1 MVNGYNHYMITNITI
16 KNIKGFGDPA
26 KSFNL
31 ELKTNRVN
39 IIYAP
44 NGTGKSSIAAAF
56 KLLNGRAL
64 APSKD
69 DMFHKDEAL
78 MPELSIVM
86 DGVTYAADR
95 TSNAISPVL
104 ESYVINSGTVV
115 STTQQNI
122 GGRYTKVNGY
132 LDIENITVIDKIPS
146 VVTPRYRVTEIRPT
160 FGVNGK
166 VLANRG
172 DLFGNKELWK
182 ACEAAAYSLDL
193 FPNAAFRQQM
203 LDEVKAEINA
213 VEGTADYIIGNA
225 EDAWFAVLETNAT
238 YLDIMGHFNAF
249 TAGMSKIECFDFF
262 YQLLDFWS
270 KNKQEIRKANKRT
283 EYEEQRAQF
292 DANLAL
298 LDTTWR
304 NIQSAEVNG
313 KLVVQF
319 PHADEISNGQRDILT
334 FVVELLKFKS
344 MIKAG
349 KKYLLIID
357 EVFDYLDDANTI
369 TAQYFLS
376 HFLDLNRGN
385 MYLCL
390 LTHLNPFS
398 FKNYIFNDRKVN
410 FVYLQQTQP
419 VATEEM
425 KAFIAFREGLDK
437 TDAGQCDLYDKL
449 SHDLFHYNPVVVDYS
464 TQIATYKANANLRE
478 RWGKTGVLH
487 QVLID
492 EVNKYLSGNHN
503 YDPYAVAMAL
513 RIRVEKIIYE
523 QLGTQAEKDEYVDQK
538 MTKYKF
544 AYAEGHGVM
553 VPDVLNVVNAI
564 HNEADHLKYDAI
576 SHQYLEKAMVYK
588 LQNNVIQGM
597 MKQIFGWN
605 GVVLN
610 TAVID

>member
-1 MVNGYNHYMITNITI
+1 MITNITI

-44 NGTGKSSIAAAF
+44 NGSGKSSIAAAF
-56 KLLNGRAL
+56 KSLNGGVL
-64 APSKD
+64 TPSKD

-78 MPELSIVM
+78 KPELSIVM
-86 DGVTYAADR
+86 DGAKYTADR
-95 TSNAISPVL
+95 GSNTISPVL
-104 ESYVINSGTVV
+104 EPYVINSGTVV

-132 LDIENITVIDKIPS
+132 LDIENITVIDKIPP
-146 VVTPRYRVTEIRPT
+146 VVIPRYRVTEIRPG

-166 VLANRG
+166 ILANRG
-172 DLFGNKELWK
+172 DLFGDKELWK
-182 ACEAAAYSLDL
+182 ACEAASYSLDL

-203 LDEVKAEINA
+203 LDDVKAEINA
-213 VEGTADYIIGNA
+213 VEGTSDYIKGNA
-225 EDAWFAVLETNAT
+225 ENAWFAVLETNAT

-249 TAGMSKIECFDFF
+249 TAGMSRIACFDFF

-283 EYEEQRAQF
+283 EYEEQRARF

-304 NIQSAEVNG
+304 NIQSAEVDG

-319 PHADEISNGQRDILT
+319 PRADEISNGQRDILT
-334 FVVELLKFKS
+334 FMVELLKFKS

-349 KKYLLIID
+349 RKYLLIID

-398 FKNYIFNDRKVN
+398 FKNYIFNDKKVN
-410 FVYLQQTQP
+410 FVYLQATQP

-437 TDAGQCDLYDKL
+437 TDAGQLALYEKL
-449 SHDLFHYNPVVVDYS
+449 SRDLFHYNPLRIDQS
-464 TQIATYKANANLRE
+464 MQIAAYKANANLRE
-478 RWGKTGVLH
+478 RWGKTEVLH

-492 EVNKYLSGNHN
+492 EVNKYLSGNKK

-513 RIRVEKIIYE
+513 RLRVEKLIYE
-523 QLGTQAEKDEYVDQK
+523 QLRTQAEKDDFVDQK

-544 AYAEGHGVM
+544 EYAEDHGVM
-553 VPDVLNVVNAI
+553 VPDILNVVNAI
-564 HNEADHLKYDAI
+564 HNEADHLKYDAVR
-576 SHQYLEKAMVYK
+576 HQYLEKAMVYK

-597 MKQIFGWN
+597 LKQIFCWG
-605 GVVLN
+605 GVAL
-610 TAVID
+610 TTDVID

>member
-1 MVNGYNHYMITNITI
+1 MITNITI

-56 KLLNGRAL
+56 KSLNGGAL
-64 APSKD
+64 TPSKE

-78 MPELSIVM
+78 MPELSIMM
-86 DGVTYAADR
+86 DGVTYTANRGA
-95 TSNAISPVL
+95 NAISPVL

-132 LDIENITVIDKIPS
+132 LDIENITVIDRIPP
-146 VVTPRYRVTEIRPT
+146 VIVPRYRVTEIRPG

-166 VLANRG
+166 ILANRS
-172 DLFGNKELWK
+172 DLFGDKELWK

-203 LDEVKAEINA
+203 FDDVKAEINA
-213 VEGTADYIIGNA
+213 VEGTADYIKDHA
-225 EDAWFAVLETNAT
+225 EDAWFATLEANPT
-238 YLDIMGHFNAF
+238 YIDIMTHFSGL
-249 TAGMSKIECFDFF
+249 TTGMSKIECFDFF
-262 YQLLDFWS
+262 YQLLYFWTC
-270 KNKQEIRKANKRT
+270 NKQDIRKANKRT
-283 EYEEQRAQF
+283 EYEEQRARF
-292 DANLAL
+292 DTNLAL

-304 NIQSAEVNG
+304 NIQSAEDNG
-313 KLVVQF
+313 KLVVHF
-319 PHADEISNGQRDILT
+319 PHANEISNGQRDILT

-398 FKNYIFNDRKVN
+398 FKNYIFNDKKVN
-410 FVYLQQTQP
+410 FVYLQATQP
-419 VATEEM
+419 VATDAM
-425 KAFIAFREGLDK
+425 KAFIAFREGLDREG
-437 TDAGQCDLYDKL
+437 DIAQGDLYDKQ
-449 SHDLFHYNPVVVDYS
+449 SHDLFHYNPVIVDYS

-478 RWGKTGVLH
+478 RWGKTEVLH

-492 EVNKYLSGNHN
+492 EVNKYLSGNHI

-513 RIRVEKIIYE
+513 RLRVEKKIYM
-523 QLGTQAEKDEYVDQK
+523 QLGTQAEKDEFVDQK

-544 AYAEGHGVM
+544 AYAEDHGVI
-553 VPDVLNVVNAI
+553 VPDILNVVNAI
-564 HNEADHLKYDAI
+564 HNEADHLKYDAVR
-576 SHQYLEKAMVYK
+576 HQYLEKAMVYK

-597 MKQIFGWN
+597 LKQIFGWS
-605 GVVLN
+605 GVAL
-610 TAVID
+610 TTDVID

>member
-1 MVNGYNHYMITNITI
+1 MITNITI

-26 KSFNL
+26 KSFNI

-39 IIYAP
+39 IIFAP
-44 NGTGKSSIAAAF
+44 NGTGKSSIATAF
-56 KLLNGRAL
+56 KSLNGAAL
-64 APSKD
+64 VPSKD

-86 DGVTYAADR
+86 EGATYKADR
-95 TSNAISPVL
+95 SSNNISPVL
-104 ESYVINSGTVV
+104 GPYVINSGTVV
-115 STTQQNI
+115 RTTQQNI

-146 VVTPRYRVTEIRPT
+146 VVVPRYRVTEMRSG

-166 VLANRG
+166 ILANRG
-172 DLFGNKELWK
+172 ELFGNKDLWK
-182 ACEAAAYSLDL
+182 ACEAAAYNLDL
-193 FPNAAFRQQM
+193 FPNAAFRQQIF
-203 LDEVKAEINA
+203 DDVKAEINA
-213 VEGTADYIIGNA
+213 VEGTADYIKVNA
-225 EDAWFAVLETNAT
+225 EDVWFSTLEANPT
-238 YLDIMGHFNAF
+238 YIDIMAHFSEF
-249 TAGMSKIECFDFF
+249 TAGMSKIECYDFF
-262 YQLLDFWS
+262 YQLLYFWTN
-270 KNKQEIRKANKRT
+270 NKQDIRKANKRT
-283 EYEEQRAQF
+283 EYEEQRVRF

-304 NIQSAEVNG
+304 NIQSTEVDG
-313 KLVVQF
+313 KLVVRF

-349 KKYLLIID
+349 KRYLLIID

-398 FKNYIFNDRKVN
+398 FKNYIFNDKKVN

-419 VATEEM
+419 IATEEM

-437 TDAGQCDLYDKL
+437 EGDVAQGDLYDKL

-464 TQIATYKANANLRE
+464 TQIFTYKTNANLRE

-492 EVNKYLSGNHN
+492 EVNKYLSGNQN

-513 RIRVEKIIYE
+513 RLRVEKVIYE
-523 QLGTQAEKDEYVDQK
+523 QLGTQVEKDEFVDQK

-544 AYAEGHGVM
+544 SYAEDHGVM

-564 HNEADHLKYDAI
+564 HNEADHLKYDAVR
-576 SHQYLEKAMVYK
+576 HQYLEKAMVYK
-588 LQNNVIQGM
+588 LQNNVIKGM
-597 MKQIFGWN
+597 LNQIFDWSGIA
-605 GVVLN
+605 LT

>member
-1 MVNGYNHYMITNITI
+1 MITNITV

-26 KSFNL
+26 RSFNI

-39 IIYAP
+39 ILYAP

-56 KLLNGRAL
+56 KSL
-64 APSKD
+64 AGGVLSPSKD

-78 MPELSIVM
+78 EPELSIVM
-86 DGVTYAADR
+86 DDITYTADR
-95 TSNAISPVL
+95 GSNAISPVL

-122 GGRYTKVNGY
+122 GGRYTRVNGY
-132 LDIENITVIDKIPS
+132 LDIENITVIDKIPP
-146 VVTPRYRVTEIRPT
+146 VVIPRYRVTEIRPG
-160 FGVNGK
+160 FGANGK
-166 VLANRG
+166 ILANRSA
-172 DLFGNKELWK
+172 LFGNKELWK

-193 FPNAAFRQQM
+193 FPNAAFRQQ
-203 LDEVKAEINA
+203 LFDNVRAEINSA
-213 VEGTADYIIGNA
+213 EGTADNIKDTA
-225 EDAWFAVLETNAT
+225 EDAWFTALEANAT
-238 YLDIMGHFNAF
+238 YIDIMGHFNGF
-249 TAGMSKIECFDFF
+249 TAGMSKIDCFDFF
-262 YQLLDFWS
+262 YQLLYFWAN
-270 KNKQEIRKANKRT
+270 NKQDIRKANKRT
-283 EYEEQRAQF
+283 EYEEQRARF

-304 NIQSAEVNG
+304 NIQSTEVDG

-344 MIKAG
+344 IIKAG

-376 HFLDLNRGN
+376 SFLDLNRGN

-398 FKNYIFNDRKVN
+398 FKNYIFNDKKVN
-410 FVYLQQTQP
+410 FVYLQSTQP

-437 TDAGQCDLYDKL
+437 TDAGQQALYDDL
-449 SHDLFHYNPVVVDYS
+449 SHNLFHYNPHRNDHS
-464 TQIATYKANANLRE
+464 GQIATYKTNGNLRE
-478 RWGKTGVLH
+478 RWGKTEVLH
-487 QVLID
+487 QVLVD
-492 EVNKYLSGNHN
+492 EVNKYLSGNQN

-513 RIRVEKIIYE
+513 RLRVEKVVYE
-523 QLGTQAEKDEYVDQK
+523 QLGTQAEKDDYVDQK

-544 AYAEGHGVM
+544 AYAEDHGVI
-553 VPDVLNVVNAI
+553 VPDILNVVNAI
-564 HNEADHLKYDAI
+564 HNEADHLKYDAVR
-576 SHQYLEKAMVYK
+576 HQYLEKAMVYK
-588 LQNNVIQGM
+588 LQNNVILGM
-597 MKQIFGWN
+597 LKQIFGWS
-605 GVVLN
+605 GAALT

>member
-1 MVNGYNHYMITNITI
+1 MITNITI

-26 KSFNL
+26 KSFNI

-56 KLLNGRAL
+56 KSLNGAAL
-64 APSKD
+64 SPSKD

-95 TSNAISPVL
+95 GTNTISPVL

-132 LDIENITVIDKIPS
+132 LDIENITVIDKIPP
-146 VVTPRYRVTEIRPT
+146 VVVPRYRVTEIRPG

-166 VLANRG
+166 ILANRE
-172 DLFGNKELWK
+172 DLFSNKELWK
-182 ACEAAAYSLDL
+182 ACEAAAYNLDL

-203 LDEVKAEINA
+203 LDDVKAAINA
-213 VEGTADYIIGNA
+213 VKGTADYIKGNA
-225 EDAWFAVLETNAT
+225 EEAWFAALEANPT
-238 YLDIMGHFNAF
+238 YIDIMTHFTGF

-262 YQLLDFWS
+262 YQLLYFWAN
-270 KNKQEIRKANKRT
+270 NKLDIKKANKRT
-283 EYEEQRAQF
+283 EYEEQRARF
-292 DANLAL
+292 DENLAL
-298 LDTTWR
+298 LDTTWK
-304 NIQSAEVNG
+304 NIQSAEVDN

-334 FVVELLKFKS
+334 FVVDLLKFKS
-344 MIKAG
+344 MIKAR

-376 HFLDLNRGN
+376 HFLDFNRGN

-398 FKNYIFNDRKVN
+398 FKNYLFNDKKVN

-437 TDAGQCDLYDKL
+437 TDAVQDDLYDKL

-464 TQIATYKANANLRE
+464 RQILTYKANANLRE
-478 RWGKTGVLH
+478 RWGKTGDLH
-487 QVLID
+487 LVLIN

-513 RIRVEKIIYE
+513 RLRVEKMVYE
-523 QLGTQAEKDEYVDQK
+523 QLGTQVEKDEFVDQK

-544 AYAEGHGVM
+544 AYAEDHGVM

-564 HNEADHLKYDAI
+564 HNEADHLKYDAVR
-576 SHQYLEKAMVYK
+576 HQYLEKAMVYK
-588 LQNNVIQGM
+588 LQNNVIKGM
-597 MKQIFGWN
+597 LSQIFGWS
-605 GVVLN
+605 GVALT